1 MSMQALELNAE
12 DRSIYKT
19 WRRNIIV
26 FWSTIL
32 GVTAIVCTV
41 LAVDSTL
48 APEQRIEMTLQAGMH
63 P

>member
-1 MSMQALELNAE
+1 MSMQTA
-12 DRSIYKT
+12 RSSAFSSSAYKT

-26 FWSTIL
+26 FWSSVL

-48 APEQRIEMTLQAGMH
+48 APEQRIEMALQAGMY

>member
-12 DRSIYKT
+12 DRAVYKT

>member
-1 MSMQALELNAE
+1 MSMQALVLNAE
-12 DRSIYKT
+12 DRAVYKT

-26 FWSTIL
+26 FWSTVL

-41 LAVDSTL
+41 LAVDSTS
-48 APEQRIEMTLQAGMH
+48 APEQRIEKALQAGMH

>member
-1 MSMQALELNAE
+1 MSLQDLELNAE
-12 DRSIYKT
+12 DRAVYKT

-26 FWSTIL
+26 FWSTVL

-41 LAVDSTL
+41 LAVDSKL
-48 APEQRIEMTLQAGMH
+48 APEQRIAKTLQAGMH

>member
-26 FWSTIL
+26 FWGTIL

-48 APEQRIEMTLQAGMH
+48 APEQRIEMALQAGMY

>member
-12 DRSIYKT
+12 DRAIYKT
-19 WRRNIIV
+19 WRRNIIL
-26 FWSTIL
+26 FWSTIV
-32 GVTAIVCTV
+32 GVAVIVCTV

-48 APEQRIEMTLQAGMH
+48 APEQRIEIALQAGMY

>member
-12 DRSIYKT
+12 DGAVYKT

-26 FWSTIL
+26 IWSTVL

-41 LAVDSTL
+41 LAVDSTF
-48 APEQRIEMTLQAGMH
+48 ASEQRIEMALQAGMY

>member
-12 DRSIYKT
+12 DRAVYKT
-19 WRRNIIV
+19 WRRNTIA
-26 FWSTIL
+26 FWSIVL
-32 GVTAIVCTV
+32 GMTAIVCTV

-48 APEQRIEMTLQAGMH
+48 APEQRIEMALQAGMY

>member
-12 DRSIYKT
+12 DRSIYTT

-26 FWSTIL
+26 FWGTIL

>member
-12 DRSIYKT
+12 DRAVYKT

-26 FWSTIL
+26 FWSTVL

-41 LAVDSTL
+41 LALDSTL
-48 APEQRIEMTLQAGMH
+48 APEQRIEMALQAGMH